1 MRCMFSKS
9 SQVQH
14 IRRWDMVWS
23 TEDEFGQRSSAEH
36 CCITLF
42 SQGGAPPPL
51 WTVALVPPLD
61 EVRCETRHVVSK
73 TTTPSVRLL
82 CMSCWGHHG
91 EKRCIYYVHI
101 ELRDGHC
108 ETSRPCRFLKHRAC
122 LERRVRTTA
131 QRDRGEEVCLQK
143 RHLNRQLD
151 QNDLERSL
159 HANGVPSS
167 KFVSNTRVRGTRPSN

>member
-1 MRCMFSKS
+1 MFSKS

-73 TTTPSVRLL
+73 TTTPSVRSL
-82 CMSCWGHHG
+82 CLSCWGHHG

-101 ELRDGHC
+101 ELGMGIVRLAALVDFWSTEHASNG
-108 ETSRPCRFLKHRAC
+108 AC
-122 LERRVRTTA
+122 KPPRSVIA
-131 QRDRGEEVCLQK
+131 A
-143 RHLNRQLD
+143 
-151 QNDLERSL
+151 ERSVFK
-159 HANGVPSS
+159 NGTSIDGSTKTTWSVH
-167 KFVSNTRVRGTRPSN
+167 FTRMGCRRPNSFRTLA